1 MIACEGEFLGCII
14 RFSSSFLVGLG
25 FSGINKVAVEFE
37 HGFYI
42 LLVTSGGV

>member
-14 RFSSSFLVGLG
+14 RFPSSFLVGLG
-25 FSGINKVAVEFE
+25 FSGINKVSVEFE

-42 LLVTSGGV
+42 LLVTCGGV